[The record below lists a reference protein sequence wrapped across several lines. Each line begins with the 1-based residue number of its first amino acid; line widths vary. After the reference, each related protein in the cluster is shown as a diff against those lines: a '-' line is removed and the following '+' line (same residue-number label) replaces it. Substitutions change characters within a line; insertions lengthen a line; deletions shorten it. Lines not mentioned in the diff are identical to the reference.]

1 MLLPKFAFHQ
11 PAGVAEALEIMAQ
24 YGERAAIIAGG
35 TDLLVNMKHGKLAP
49 AQLIGLE
56 RLDDLAGLRAEGDAL
71 VVGPRLTASALAVSA
86 ELSGA
91 AKVLALGAGAV
102 GSPQV
107 RNRATV

>member
-1 MLLPKFAFHQ
+1 MLLPRFSYHQ
-11 PAGVAEALEIMAQ
+11 PASVAEALEVLAQ
-24 YGERAAIIAGG
+24 YGGEAAVIAGG
-35 TDLLVNMKHGKLAP
+35 TDLLVNMKHKKLSP
-49 AQLIGLE
+49 KHLVGLE
-56 RLDDLAGLRAEGDAL
+56 ALPELMELRAEGDAL
-71 VVGPRLTASALAVSA
+71 VVGPRLTASALAASA